1 MNNKTS
7 CDEKKLYFEI
17 RKINVSE
24 DSFSAISGRK
34 YKYILEAKG
43 IRKTICSKYRNMFY
57 NSIREKKIPKE
68 ILNSSIEIQKAFLDG
83 FYAADGHK
91 GIRTTDNFDGEY
103 KTQIMGLFQ
112 LLQNCGYKPSL
123 NCDNNKLNVY
133 KILMSKYYDK
143 PEHKIKKI
151 INVSEKY
158 KDTYVYD
165 IETENHHFHASI
177 GNMIVHN
184 TD

>member
-1 MNNKTS
+1 
-7 CDEKKLYFEI
+7 
-17 RKINVSE
+17 
-24 DSFSAISGRK
+24 
-34 YKYILEAKG
+34 
-43 IRKTICSKYRNMFY
+43 MFY
-57 NSIREKKIPKE
+57 NSLREKQIPKE
-68 ILNSSIEIQKAFLDG
+68 ILNSSIETQKAFLNG
-83 FYAADGHK
+83 FYAGDRNK
-91 GIRTTDNFDGEY
+91 GDNRTTDTFDGEY
-103 KTQIMGLFQ
+103 KSQIMGLFQ

-143 PEHKIKKI
+143 PEYTVKKI
-151 INVSEKY
+151 INVSKKY

-165 IETENHHFHASI
+165 LETDNHHFHASI